1 MPMSALDSQGNFL
14 AGAIDGHVHAC
25 PHLNARRLDALQAVD
40 QAEAASMA
48 GLGLMDNFS
57 NSAVLAA
64 LIRRARPNMQLD
76 VFGGLIMEPPAGSVS
91 VEAVKAALASGY
103 GPSQGARFISLPTHH
118 TAHVA
123 RAEGRSQA
131 HIDACL
137 AIPQKGSLPDPLPEI
152 FDLVAQ
158 ANIALNTGHLSA
170 PEALRVVEDAI
181 AAGVERILVPANA
194 YQPDDVHALVAAG
207 AVVELSFFFVS
218 HATEADLTH
227 VDAERHTIPRVT
239 APQMAALALAAGPD
253 KLVLSSDCGVF
264 LLPPPVEGLRCFAL
278 LLEACGVPADI
289 LMPAISKTPAWL
301 FHVGRNHVRRNE
313 FSEVV

>member
-1 MPMSALDSQGNFL
+1 MSPLDSQGDLL

-25 PHLNARRLDALQAVD
+25 PHLNARRLDALEAAD
-40 QAEAASMA
+40 RAEAAGMA

-64 LIRRARPNMQLD
+64 LISHARPDMQLD
-76 VFGGLIMEPPAGSVS
+76 VFGGLIMEPPAGGIS
-91 VEAVKAALASGY
+91 VEAVKVALGSGY
-103 GPSQGARFISLPTHH
+103 GPGQGARFISLPTHH

-131 HIDACL
+131 HSDACL
-137 AIPQKGSLPDPLPEI
+137 AIPLKGSLPDPLPEI
-152 FDLVAQ
+152 LDLVAQ
-158 ANIALNTGHLSA
+158 ANIVLNTGHLSA
-170 PEALRVVEDAI
+170 PEALRVAEDAI
-181 AAGVERILVPANA
+181 AAGVERILVPANT
-194 YQPDDVHALVAAG
+194 YQTDDVNALVAAG

-218 HATEADLTH
+218 HATEAGLTH
-227 VDAERHTIPRVT
+227 VDAERHTIPRIT
-239 APQMAALALAAGPD
+239 APHMAALALAAGPD

-264 LLPPPVEGLRCFAL
+264 LLPPPVEGLRCFVL
-278 LLEACGVPADI
+278 LLEACGVPTNI

-301 FHVGRNHVRRNE
+301 FQVGRSE